1 MEHLRA
7 FITAWLSICLVML
20 KCVWRRVSFHH
31 TACFCVKCAVT
42 VADLT
47 TLHHSHCSLSD
58 SLPSCSPSVA
68 WDLTGRSSS
77 PPPPRSSLFSSPISP
92 VVVLLPLFYLPFPF
106 LPCTSP
112 SSPCLTLLSFLLP
125 QCQLIRGVRKGQY
138 KDLVWPTHWPRS
150 TLFWAIISSH

>member
-1 MEHLRA
+1 MERLRA

-20 KCVWRRVSFHH
+20 KSAWHCVGFHH

-47 TLHHSHCSLSD
+47 GLHHSHCSLSD
-58 SLPSCSPSVA
+58 YLPSCSPSVA
-68 WDLTGRSSS
+68 WDLTGRSS
-77 PPPPRSSLFSSPISP
+77 PPPPPSSPLGSPISP
-92 VVVLLPLFYLPFPF
+92 VVLLPLFYLPFPF
-106 LPCTSP
+106 LPCISLSSP
-112 SSPCLTLLSFLLP
+112 SLTRLSFLLP

-138 KDLVWPTHWPRS
+138 KDLVWPTHWPCS